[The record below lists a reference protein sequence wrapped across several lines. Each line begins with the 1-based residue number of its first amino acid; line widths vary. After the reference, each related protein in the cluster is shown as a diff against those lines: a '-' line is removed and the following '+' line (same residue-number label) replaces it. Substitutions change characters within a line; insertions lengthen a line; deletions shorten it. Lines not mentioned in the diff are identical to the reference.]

1 MTTAGIVILYVL
13 LTAVIAGIAV
23 VIALLIRD
31 SSPPQDRTERIG
43 IDLLSEID
51 ERLARFELLLNEASR
66 TRARLEEVAREFRAR
81 DTQDALLR
89 ESEARARQPDS
100 GVSKPQPYTATAT
113 PKSASV
119 ERQGVASAAAHSELS
134 PSQPGTGGDIEHE
147 TAATHPDAPSAD
159 QADRDSSS
167 VEPVGA
173 RRELSER
180 EIRISGYLKDGK
192 SVGEIAREMR
202 MWKGEVELVAALL
215 ATPRNPSQERR

>member
-13 LTAVIAGIAV
+13 LTAVIAGIAIV
-23 VIALLIRD
+23 VALLIRD
-31 SSPPQDRTERIG
+31 SSPPKERVVRLG
-43 IDLLSEID
+43 IDLLDEID
-51 ERLARFELLLNEASR
+51 ERLARFEQLLNEASR
-66 TRARLEEVAREFRAR
+66 ARARLEEVARELRTR
-81 DTQDALLR
+81 DTRDALLR
-89 ESEARARQPDS
+89 ESVARARQPDS
-100 GVSKPQPYTATAT
+100 DVSKPKPYTAPAT

-119 ERQGVASAAAHSELS
+119 EPQGVASAAAHSESS
-134 PSQPGTGGDIEHE
+134 PSQHGTGGDIEHE

-202 MWKGEVELVAALL
+202 MWKGEVELISALL
-215 ATPRNPSQERR
+215 ATTRKNGGE